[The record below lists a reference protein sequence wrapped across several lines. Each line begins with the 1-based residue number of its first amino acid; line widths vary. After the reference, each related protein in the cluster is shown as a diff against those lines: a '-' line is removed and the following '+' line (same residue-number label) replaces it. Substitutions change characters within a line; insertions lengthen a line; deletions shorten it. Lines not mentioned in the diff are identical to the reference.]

1 MTRSP
6 AEPRP
11 VPVRRYRYS
20 KLRWRILVRVLDAAG
35 TVAMRLWRAARPARP
50 AGTPRRILVV
60 QLDHLHWDQA
70 P

>member
-20 KLRWRILVRVLDAAG
+20 KLRWRVLVHALDAVG
-35 TVAMRLWRAARPARP
+35 LVAMALWRKHRPKPVVSDPRHTWSSSSTTWE
-50 AGTPRRILVV
+50 TPS
-60 QLDHLHWDQA
+60 
-70 P
+70 